1 MKLLNKPKLII
12 GIDPDVSK
20 CGFAVYDTELKQ
32 LTDVRSVPLFAL
44 LEQIDVTVACGNYL
58 IRLEAGWLKKK
69 SNWHGGSYSV
79 AQCIAKQVGRNH
91 EIGRQIEKYLI
102 KQKYN
107 YELLE
112 PKGYSNI
119 FKDADTFKQVTGWTK
134 QTNEDSRASCAMVW
148 GY

>member
-1 MKLLNKPKLII
+1 MKLLNKPKYII
-12 GIDPDVSK
+12 GIDPDVDQS
-20 CGFAVYDTELKQ
+20 GIAIYDTELKQ

-44 LEQIDVTVACGNYL
+44 CEQIDVTVAGGNYL

-69 SNWHGGSYSV
+69 SNWHGGKGAV

-102 KQKYN
+102 QQKYN

-112 PKGYSNI
+112 PRGYSNI
-119 FKDADTFKQVTGWTK
+119 FKDAEFFKQVTGWTK